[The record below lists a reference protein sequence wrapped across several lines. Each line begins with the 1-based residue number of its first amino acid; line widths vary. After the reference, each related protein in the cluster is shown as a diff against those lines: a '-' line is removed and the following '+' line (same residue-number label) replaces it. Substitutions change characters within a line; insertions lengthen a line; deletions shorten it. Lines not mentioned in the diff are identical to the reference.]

1 MSCVLNCKY
10 VDNGVC
16 SNPKVWTIVMA
27 YSIIMCCIYTNI
39 SLAPCVVYLLI
50 ASSCRLF
57 FWFFSCRYV
66 HCAWLR
72 TRSLSRAMSEAFW
85 ITSSSYA
92 LRPLSSTYCRKCV
105 HSSSPESILQHN
117 RETAWKTERERERE
131 RLECLT
137 HNAIPSSWEIVLYK
151 NDEHCRYRWDTH
163 THTHNGMFSGEY
175 VML

>member
-1 MSCVLNCKY
+1 MSCVLNFKY
-10 VDNGVC
+10 LDTVVC
-16 SNPKVWTIVMA
+16 SNPKVWTIVIA
-27 YSIIMCCIYTNI
+27 YSIIMCCIYTSL
-39 SLAPCVVYLLI
+39 SLAQCVYLLI

-66 HCAWLR
+66 QCVWLR

-117 RETAWKTERERERE
+117 RETAWKTERESERDTWVSHTQ
-131 RLECLT
+131 C
-137 HNAIPSSWEIVLYK
+137 HSVLLR
-151 NDEHCRYRWDTH
+151 DC
-163 THTHNGMFSGEY
+163 S
-175 VML
+175 L

>member
-1 MSCVLNCKY
+1 MNNS
-10 VDNGVC
+10 NGVQHYYVLYLHKYIPSSVC
-16 SNPKVWTIVMA
+16 
-27 YSIIMCCIYTNI
+27 
-39 SLAPCVVYLLI
+39 VYLLI

-131 RLECLT
+131 RDLSVSHTMPFRPLERLFF
-137 HNAIPSSWEIVLYK
+137 IK

>member
-1 MSCVLNCKY
+1 MNNS
-10 VDNGVC
+10 NGVQHYYVLYLHKYIPSSVC
-16 SNPKVWTIVMA
+16 A
-27 YSIIMCCIYTNI
+27 
-39 SLAPCVVYLLI
+39 YLLI

-151 NDEHCRYRWDTH
+151 KRWTLEVQVGHTH
-163 THTHNGMFSGEY
+163 THTHTHTHYGMFSGEY